1 MIKSCGLISSEAT
14 KCNPLLSTIDSLLF
28 CFLKRKLLQ
37 VSIQLITTGEA
48 GYQPTGEAD
57 YQYAEVD
64 SKPTHEQSVYHN
76 YHTLEPDSASQE
88 NQPQYEVPVPQQ
100 HNVHM
105 SNEVGK
111 ICKDYETLHN
121 EWLYIS
127 LCRDMQHATVG
138 GFTFRQR

>member
-1 MIKSCGLISSEAT
+1 MVLIVQRHQSVILYFLQLIPCCFVYS
-14 KCNPLLSTIDSLLF
+14 F
-28 CFLKRKLLQ
+28 FLKRKLLQ

-64 SKPTHEQSVYHN
+64 SKLTHEQSVYHN

-121 EWLYIS
+121 E
-127 LCRDMQHATVG
+127 
-138 GFTFRQR
+138 

>member
-1 MIKSCGLISSEAT
+1 M
-14 KCNPLLSTIDSLLF
+14 
-28 CFLKRKLLQ
+28 KLLQ

-64 SKPTHEQSVYHN
+64 SKPTHEQSAYHN
-76 YHTLEPDSASQE
+76 YHTLEPNSASQE

-100 HNVHM
+100 HNVHK

-111 ICKDYETLHN
+111 ICKDYETFHN
-121 EWLYIS
+121 QWSNTFLYVEICNMLQLGALRS
-127 LCRDMQHATVG
+127 DRGMLVSSVFNFWNLIVAVSDC
-138 GFTFRQR
+138 

>member
-1 MIKSCGLISSEAT
+1 MIKNCGLISSEAP

-121 EWLYIS
+121 E
-127 LCRDMQHATVG
+127 
-138 GFTFRQR
+138 